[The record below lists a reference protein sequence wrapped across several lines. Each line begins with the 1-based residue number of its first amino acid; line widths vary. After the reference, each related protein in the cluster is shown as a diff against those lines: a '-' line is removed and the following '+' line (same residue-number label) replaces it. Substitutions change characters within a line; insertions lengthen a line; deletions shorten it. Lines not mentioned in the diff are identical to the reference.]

1 MYACIHPYMHTKI
14 NKQNNKHTNK
24 QTHTY
29 IYTCVCEK
37 EETETKNEKKESNK
51 TQKKKNQ
58 TRGWNAEARGTPR
71 ARLAQAEGGR
81 ISPNKAPRRNVQHL
95 ARWQTHGRT

>member
-1 MYACIHPYMHTKI
+1 MHSSIHAYE
-14 NKQNNKHTNK
+14 NK
-24 QTHTY
+24 QTKQQTYKQTNTHIY

-51 TQKKKNQ
+51 TQEKKNQ